1 MTSTDVSHE
10 RAVTRSEIQS
20 QIQHLQTVAIE
31 ASNLLRK
38 QCAQVMQTQAIR
50 LEGVTE
56 TEIEDIVGLDNSMD
70 ELLLCVLYTELRKEV
85 REITDALVD
94 QQYSLFSTRKR
105 TVGMSPIRIEGDEM
119 VGDSLGTARRR
130 GLAQQV
136 EESDDDNPPQL
147 SGTDTFRTARGVP
160 MFSSAESP
168 VVVSGS
174 EEPRSARTVE
184 DASDA
189 GEQPMSAPAAPQK
202 PDDPAGEVTKLENR
216 LYEVCIEIDEW
227 RRTRH
232 ILDFITEHNTTSS
245 GGRRR
250 DSQPLSIRSV
260 GIATRLPIEQII
272 GEARERQRVRASSV
286 GNASAAA
293 AGLRAPLRDA
303 AISSSLMLSAS
314 PPLSRLL
321 QAEREAENLRAPH
334 NAGNGCSSPLCQPT
348 FDGALS
354 PSGQPYQGQL
364 SSLRL
369 IGDSINGAISNNN
382 SNGGTGN
389 NGTGSGSGGR
399 HRTLVDDVRII
410 GWVTRGSGLDV
421 HTEFKVVVHLAR
433 GENLTVMRRYT
444 DFALLREV
452 LCQRYYTFRKR
463 IPHLPPKKAFG
474 KFEDRFLKER
484 ESGLQFFLAYVML
497 HPVIGCSSIVRQW
510 LEGVPPA

>member
-1 MTSTDVSHE
+1 MTDVSHE

-31 ASNLLRK
+31 ASNQLRK
-38 QCAQVMQTQAIR
+38 QCAQVLQTQAIR

-94 QQYSLFSTRKR
+94 QQYNLFSTRKR
-105 TVGMSPIRIEGDEM
+105 TVGMSPIRVEGDEI
-119 VGDSLGTARRR
+119 GDSLGTARRR
-130 GLAQQV
+130 GLALQV

-168 VVVSGS
+168 VVVSSS
-174 EEPRSARTVE
+174 EEPHSSHAV

-189 GEQPMSAPAAPQK
+189 NEQPMSAPAAPQK
-202 PDDPAGEVTKLENR
+202 PDDPAGEVTKLEQR

-227 RRTRH
+227 RRTRLL
-232 ILDFITEHNTTSS
+232 LDFITEHNTGS

-250 DSQPLSIRSV
+250 DSQPQSIRSV

-272 GEARERQRVRASSV
+272 GEARQRVRASSV

-293 AGLRAPLRDA
+293 AAGFRAPLRDA
-303 AISSSLMLSAS
+303 ALTLSAS
-314 PPLSRLL
+314 PPLSRLM
-321 QAEREAENLRAPH
+321 QAEREAESLRASH
-334 NAGNGCSSPLCQPT
+334 HAGNGCSSSPLCKPT

-369 IGDSINGAISNNN
+369 IGDNVNGAI
-382 SNGGTGN
+382 N
-389 NGTGSGSGGR
+389 NGNSSGGR

-421 HTEFKVVVHLAR
+421 HTEFKVLVHLAR

-510 LEGVPPA
+510 LEGVPPPV